1 LPYIQVKPGSPTFC
15 GNVKHNSTINSI
27 CNDRLN
33 ITLYNVYEHV
43 TEDLEGRS
51 VNEIIDKGVSAIIKD
66 KCECTT
72 VSLLIV
78 DAKAKTPWNT
88 YEQAKTDE
96 CKS

>member
-1 LPYIQVKPGSPTFC
+1 
-15 GNVKHNSTINSI
+15 VKHNSAYNSI

-78 DAKAKTPWNT
+78 DAKAKIHGIHMNMQKPMN
-88 YEQAKTDE
+88 AKA
-96 CKS
+96 S